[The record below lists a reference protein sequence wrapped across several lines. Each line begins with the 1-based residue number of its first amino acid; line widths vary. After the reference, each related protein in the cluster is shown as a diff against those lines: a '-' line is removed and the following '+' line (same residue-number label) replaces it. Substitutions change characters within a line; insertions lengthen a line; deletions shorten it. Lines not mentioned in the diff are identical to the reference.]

1 MDALSSTAPQR
12 LIAIGDSHGQAGKL
26 KRLLKAVTPRRE
38 DRFVF
43 LGDYVDRGEDS
54 KGVIERLLS
63 LRAES
68 PHSVFI
74 RGNHD
79 QMFLDVLAELGI
91 RKGPRL
97 RDISAAYRSYAPAS
111 DLDIFLSNGGEA
123 TLASYGLDGR
133 FDLPADHLAFLENT
147 RLSWCCN
154 PFIFVH
160 AGVEPDTPLEEQD
173 PFVMLW
179 RRNTPPGR
187 AGTIHVVGH
196 TPTLNG
202 RPRFETGR
210 YYLDTG
216 AAYGRPLTA
225 CDLLTMQVWQE

>member
-1 MDALSSTAPQR
+1 MNTLSSTAPQR
-12 LIAIGDSHGQAGKL
+12 LIAIGDIHGRAAKL
-26 KRLLKAVTPRRE
+26 KRLLEAVTPRRE

-54 KGVIERLLS
+54 KGVIECLLS

-91 RKGPRL
+91 RTGPRL
-97 RDISAAYRSYAPAS
+97 RDISAAYRSYAAAS

-123 TLASYGLDGR
+123 TLASYDRDGQV
-133 FDLPADHLAFLENT
+133 DLPTDHLAFLEDT
-147 RLSWCCN
+147 RLFWYCT
-154 PFIFVH
+154 PYIFVH

-173 PFVMLW
+173 PFVMMW
-179 RRNTPPGR
+179 RRNAPPGR

-202 RPRFETGR
+202 RPRFEPGR